1 MSFRAVPL
9 ERAAL
14 ALGRREA
21 ALLVALALLSIALF
35 MASLAVGHAA
45 LPFFDALGDLVS
57 GEESLEAMILREIRL
72 PRTVLGLGVGASL
85 GLTGAALQG
94 WLRNPLAEPALVG
107 VSASAALG
115 AVLVFYFGAVAVAPV
130 TLPLGG
136 LAGAFVAV
144 LLIQLL
150 AGRFGGPFTLIL
162 AGVAVNSLAAAL
174 TALALSLAPNPF
186 AVTEILFWLLGS
198 LADRSLEHVALA
210 LPLMALGWLV
220 LLSLGRAL
228 DALTLGEDV
237 ARSLG
242 VDLGRFRLR
251 LIAGAALCVGA
262 SVSVAGSIGFV
273 GLVVPHLLRP
283 LCGHRP
289 GFLLPASALGGA
301 ALTLAADIA
310 VRLAVGAAGE
320 LRLGVFTALIGA
332 PFFLWLVVKARRQ
345 AL

>member
-1 MSFRAVPL
+1 
-9 ERAAL
+9 
-14 ALGRREA
+14 
-21 ALLVALALLSIALF
+21 
-35 MASLAVGHAA
+35 
-45 LPFFDALGDLVS
+45 
-57 GEESLEAMILREIRL
+57 
-72 PRTVLGLGVGASL
+72 
-85 GLTGAALQG
+85 
-94 WLRNPLAEPALVG
+94 
-107 VSASAALG
+107 
-115 AVLVFYFGAVAVAPV
+115 
-130 TLPLGG
+130 
-136 LAGAFVAV
+136 
-144 LLIQLL
+144 
-150 AGRFGGPFTLIL
+150 
-162 AGVAVNSLAAAL
+162 L

-210 LPLMALGWLV
+210 LPLMALGWLL

-242 VDLGRFRLR
+242 VDLARFRLR
-251 LIAGAALCVGA
+251 LIGGVALCVGA

-289 GFLLPASALGGA
+289 SLLLPASALGGA
-301 ALTLAADIA
+301 ALTLAADMA
-310 VRLAVGAAGE
+310 VRLAASAAGE

-332 PFFLWLVVKARRQ
+332 PFFLWLVIKARRQ